1 MLKLT
6 TRKVLRSWHANCIW
20 ATGIAPTEAM
30 AAVQVAKC
38 LSCSSNRMLAIKSST
53 GLEPP
58 VFSLEYVQSLK
69 YKGKTLLEYNIRTYV
84 SVEQALKEQLAK

>member
-1 MLKLT
+1 MLTLT

-38 LSCSSNRMLAIKSST
+38 LTSSSKRMIAVKYSI

-58 VFSLEYVQSLK
+58 KFVLEYACSLK
-69 YKGKTLLEYNIRTYV
+69 FEGKTLLEYNIRTYV
-84 SVEQALKEQLAK
+84 TVKQALEG